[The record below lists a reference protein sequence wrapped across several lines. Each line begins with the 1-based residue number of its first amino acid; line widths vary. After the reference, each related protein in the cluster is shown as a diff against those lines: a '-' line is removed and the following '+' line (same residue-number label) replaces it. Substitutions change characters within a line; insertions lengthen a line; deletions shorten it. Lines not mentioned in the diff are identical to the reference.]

1 LQHKKYKMGNTKKK
15 VKIFTDEMHK
25 NIFLFQP
32 TLSSRFTSSGAAV
45 SKSVKI
51 TTKNSKTNKV
61 R

>member
-1 LQHKKYKMGNTKKK
+1 MGNTKKK

-61 R
+61 Q